1 MTRVDVTNKGA
12 AKSDAPFCGATS
24 SIDLDM
30 RWDAER
36 AAAASAVEYAR
47 ASAVTEQIVQTC
59 RGKLPVVRRTRQLI
73 ALLEEDSHR
82 ASSAIDLSHVP
93 LGEVRFFTSP
103 TRPFTPGSP
112 QSSLSDD
119 ADCLLMAQWLC

>member
-1 MTRVDVTNKGA
+1 VDESVTRVDVTNKDA
-12 AKSDAPFCGATS
+12 AKSDASFCGATS

-93 LGEVRFFTSP
+93 RGEVRFSLLPPCTSLP
-103 TRPFTPGSP
+103 PRIVAVVVVT
-112 QSSLSDD
+112 
-119 ADCLLMAQWLC
+119 